1 MKFKFKFEIQKDKMK
16 RKAKRKEKEKG
27 GNDRLG
33 RLCLIP
39 AHLAP
44 PLCVRVLLRELALM
58 SGSRVSYAAVHQCLR
73 CPTDG
78 WAHVAV
84 RFTPRCD

>member
-39 AHLAP
+39 THLAP

-58 SGSRVSYAAVHQCLR
+58 SGSRVSYAAVRRQV
-73 CPTDG
+73 G
-78 WAHVAV
+78 
-84 RFTPRCD
+84 PRCQPNCARRIRARGH